1 MAGKT
6 KRNPWGSGSIRQK
19 TVTKNGK
26 DYVYWEARVTLG
38 YDPATGKQKVKYI
51 TGKSQRE
58 VAQQLREVTAA
69 VGRGDYVEPSR
80 MPLDQWLDL
89 WYKTYLV
96 SVKQRTREIYEVV
109 IRLHIK
115 PYIGKLRLCDITPA
129 MLQSFINECSTR
141 QRLSPKSIK
150 NVHCVLHESLHEAVM
165 NGFLRSNPAEHC
177 ILPKVERKEI
187 HPLTED
193 EVPMLLK
200 ELCGDR
206 VEALIKVALF
216 TGMREGELMGL
227 RWSNID
233 FRNGIITISKQLQRA
248 RDGGAYE
255 LQTTKNGRS
264 RSIAPAEFVMT
275 LLREQKAKQNAMK
288 ERAGCMWEN
297 SGYVFTNEI
306 GEHLTEHIVY
316 RHFKRA
322 ATAIGRPDARFHDL
336 RHTYAVMSLNAG
348 DDPKTLQSN
357 LGHATAAFT
366 LDVYGHTTDRM
377 KHASGE
383 RMDNY
388 IHSVI
393 LS

>member
-1 MAGKT
+1 M
-6 KRNPWGSGSIRQK
+6 
-19 TVTKNGK
+19 
-26 DYVYWEARVTLG
+26 
-38 YDPATGKQKVKYI
+38 
-51 TGKSQRE
+51 
-58 VAQQLREVTAA
+58 AQQLREVTAA
-69 VGRGDYVEPSR
+69 VGRGDYVEPRR

-129 MLQSFINECSTR
+129 MLQSFINECSTK

-193 EVPMLLK
+193 EVPMLLN
-200 ELCGDR
+200 ELRGDR

-248 RDGGAYE
+248 RDGGGYA
-255 LQTTKNGRS
+255 LQTTKNGRA

-275 LLREQKAKQNAMK
+275 LLREQKTKQNAMK

-336 RHTYAVMSLNAG
+336 RHPYV
-348 DDPKTLQSN
+348 K
-357 LGHATAAFT
+357 
-366 LDVYGHTTDRM
+366 HTT
-377 KHASGE
+377 KK
-383 RMDNY
+383 
-388 IHSVI
+388 I
-393 LS
+393 LSKSSNPKPHFNGWDCCF

>member
-26 DYVYWEARVTLG
+26 EYTYWEARATLG

-129 MLQSFINECSTR
+129 MLQSFINECSTK

-193 EVPMLLK
+193 EVPMLLN
-200 ELCGDR
+200 ELRGDR

-227 RWSNID
+227 RW
-233 FRNGIITISKQLQRA
+233 
-248 RDGGAYE
+248 
-255 LQTTKNGRS
+255 
-264 RSIAPAEFVMT
+264 
-275 LLREQKAKQNAMK
+275 
-288 ERAGCMWEN
+288 
-297 SGYVFTNEI
+297 
-306 GEHLTEHIVY
+306 
-316 RHFKRA
+316 
-322 ATAIGRPDARFHDL
+322 
-336 RHTYAVMSLNAG
+336 
-348 DDPKTLQSN
+348 
-357 LGHATAAFT
+357 
-366 LDVYGHTTDRM
+366 
-377 KHASGE
+377 
-383 RMDNY
+383 
-388 IHSVI
+388 
-393 LS
+393 